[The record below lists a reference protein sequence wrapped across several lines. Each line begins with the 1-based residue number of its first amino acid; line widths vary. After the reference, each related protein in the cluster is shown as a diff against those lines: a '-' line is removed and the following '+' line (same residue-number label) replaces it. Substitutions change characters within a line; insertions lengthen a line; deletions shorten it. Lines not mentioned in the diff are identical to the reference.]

1 MSDIKVKFNLFG
13 TNEFGYPSECELCK
27 GSIEYEGLKVKKAFY
42 RVGNEKRLMLIG
54 QEPTIRKDKERVN
67 VPLMLDDTNSQLYKW
82 LRQSIFGEEFERM
95 TLYATNIVK
104 CSFNKPPSE
113 QVVGGKKFLE
123 RYFINCQEHLKN
135 EINSFKPTILLGLG
149 EPVHIYLSQIFGE
162 ETKNVSMKNSFTGKF
177 KFIGLIDSEHK
188 FYYSP
193 CLHIQNF
200 RVAETYGDAVKD
212 FKLGVK
218 EILKR

>member
-27 GSIEYEGLKVKKAFY
+27 GSVEYEGLKVKKAFY
-42 RVGNEKRLMLIG
+42 RAGNEKRLMLVG
-54 QEPTIRKDKERVN
+54 QEPTIRKDKDRVN
-67 VPLMLDDTNSQLYKW
+67 VPLMLDDSRSQLSKW
-82 LRQSIFGEEFERM
+82 LRQSIFGEEFEKM

-113 QVVGGKKFLE
+113 QAAGGKKFLKN
-123 RYFINCQEHLKN
+123 YFENCQQYLKR
-135 EINSFKPTILLGLG
+135 EIISFKPTILLGFG
-149 EPVHIYLSQIFGE
+149 EPVHIYLSQIFGD
-162 ETKNVSMKNSFTGKF
+162 ETKKVSMKTSFTGKF
-177 KFIGLIDSEHK
+177 RFIGLKDSEYK

-212 FKLGVK
+212 FKLGVR